1 MWLSGGAAALGEA
14 PGTASVLSTE
24 AQGLQG
30 EGGGEWGKAGE
41 GVPGAAPPPRE
52 LGAAAATYLG
62 SFAADLPCQ
71 APGPLGARVSL

>member
-1 MWLSGGAAALGEA
+1 MWPAGGPAALQEV

-24 AQGLQG
+24 AQGLQWQ
-30 EGGGEWGKAGE
+30 GGGGRW
-41 GVPGAAPPPRE
+41 VPGAAPPARE

-71 APGPLGARVSL
+71 SPRPLGARVPL